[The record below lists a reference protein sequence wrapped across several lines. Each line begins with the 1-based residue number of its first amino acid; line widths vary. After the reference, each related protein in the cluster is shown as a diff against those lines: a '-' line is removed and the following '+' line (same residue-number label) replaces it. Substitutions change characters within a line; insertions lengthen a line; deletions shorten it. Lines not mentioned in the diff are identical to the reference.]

1 MVTCNVSQA
10 DAQDVV
16 LLVLLA
22 FLIQIKRIP
31 RKINILKGPGNEYP
45 QHLRAK
51 ERLGEILKA
60 SGYYNISYEVQQPK
74 TMLELL
80 GERTYIADVQAEKE
94 GRIYIFEVDGKKG
107 HTSRWNLSKDKAR
120 DRAMFAIGRW
130 TIRIPVGYLGK
141 GFSDSEILEEIEW
154 QLTNIQTIE
163 GNKNALSVIN
173 C

>member
-1 MVTCNVSQA
+1 VVTCNVSQA
-10 DAQDVV
+10 DVRDVV

-22 FLIQIKRIP
+22 FLIEIKRIS

-107 HTSRWNLSKDKAR
+107 HTSRWNFAKDKAR

-130 TIRIPVGYLGK
+130 TIRIPVRYLGK
-141 GFSDSEILEEIEW
+141 GFSDREILEEIEW

-163 GNKNALSVIN
+163 ENKNVLSVIN